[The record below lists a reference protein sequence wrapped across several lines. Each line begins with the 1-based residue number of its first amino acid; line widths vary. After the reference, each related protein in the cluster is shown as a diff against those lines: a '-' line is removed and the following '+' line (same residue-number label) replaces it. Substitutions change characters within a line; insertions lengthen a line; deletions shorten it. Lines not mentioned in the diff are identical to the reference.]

1 MEQEKKKKQS
11 SFSRLLEFTGNYK
24 TLTILG
30 CVLSCISTIMS
41 FAPYVCIY
49 FIIKSMFAAWPD
61 LSSAV
66 LIDTYGWCAMG
77 FAAGSILVYFC
88 GLLCTHLAAFR
99 TAKNMKRTAMRHVV
113 GLPMGYFSRQDSG
126 RLRKII
132 DDNASLTETLLAH
145 QIPDA
150 VGAIVA
156 PIVILILLFVFDWRL
171 GILCLVPLIIGA
183 VFQFGMY
190 GGKNADAM
198 KKYMDSLEDI
208 NAQAVE
214 YVRGIPVVK
223 VFQQTVYSFKNF
235 YASIMNYKKFASD
248 CAVNSRIPMVG
259 FTVSSNAAF
268 AFLIP
273 AAILLIGTV
282 ADPRNFLLDFL
293 FYILFAPACSSMLM
307 RMLYA
312 ANTLMKAGQA
322 VDRLDKILNEKALVE
337 PQHPKKPQDATVSF
351 ENVTFTYAGATE
363 PALNNM
369 SFSVQRGKTLALV
382 GPSGGGKTT
391 AASLI
396 PRFFDAD
403 NGSVKIGGVDVREIA
418 SEDLMRQVAFV
429 FQDSRLFKD
438 SILENIRAAKPGA
451 TREEV
456 LAAVHAARCDDILEK
471 LPNGL
476 DTVIDA
482 DGVYVS
488 GGEQQRIALARAIL
502 KDAPIVVLDEATAF
516 ADAENEAAIQKAFS
530 ALIKSKTVIMIA
542 HRLTTIKNADE
553 ILVIDEGKVKE
564 RGNHDTLLKADGL
577 YSQMWKDYQAS
588 IVWKVRKEAVK

>member
-1 MEQEKKKKQS
+1 MHICVSLLQPRRCSAAPS
-11 SFSRLLEFTGNYK
+11 SEGAERAKINF
-24 TLTILG
+24 
-30 CVLSCISTIMS
+30 SCI
-41 FAPYVCIY
+41 P
-49 FIIKSMFAAWPD
+49 
-61 LSSAV
+61 
-66 LIDTYGWCAMG
+66 
-77 FAAGSILVYFC
+77 GSPC
-88 GLLCTHLAAFR
+88 QGSCHR
-99 TAKNMKRTAMRHVV
+99 R
-113 GLPMGYFSRQDSG
+113 
-126 RLRKII
+126 RLRG
-132 DDNASLTETLLAH
+132 SLCIFARHSLSL
-145 QIPDA
+145 
-150 VGAIVA
+150 
-156 PIVILILLFVFDWRL
+156 
-171 GILCLVPLIIGA
+171 
-183 VFQFGMY
+183 
-190 GGKNADAM
+190 ADARQFPRQREPRER
-198 KKYMDSLEDI
+198 KS
-208 NAQAVE
+208 
-214 YVRGIPVVK
+214 
-223 VFQQTVYSFKNF
+223 
-235 YASIMNYKKFASD
+235 
-248 CAVNSRIPMVG
+248 VG
-259 FTVSSNAAF
+259 
-268 AFLIP
+268 
-273 AAILLIGTV
+273 
-282 ADPRNFLLDFL
+282 
-293 FYILFAPACSSMLM
+293 C
-307 RMLYA
+307 LYA

-476 DTVIDA
+476 DTVIGA

-577 YSQMWKDYQAS
+577 YSQMWKDYHAS